1 MDENLSI
8 NISVREEKQGK
19 KKLFIVN
26 NEELGVADFGE
37 SLEEAIDNFKKA
49 VRLYLDAYP
58 EKRKLLVKEENPVL
72 VSRIFL

>member
-1 MDENLSI
+1 MEENLSI
-8 NISVREEKQGK
+8 NISVREEKEGK

-26 NEELGVADFGE
+26 NEKLGVADFGE

-49 VRLYLDAYP
+49 ARLYLDAYP
-58 EKRKLLVKEENPVL
+58 EKKKLLIKEENPVL

>member
-1 MDENLSI
+1 MEENLSI
-8 NISVREEKQGK
+8 NIIVREEKQGK

-37 SLEEAIDNFKKA
+37 NLEEAIDNFKKS

>member
-1 MDENLSI
+1 MEENLSI
-8 NISVREEKQGK
+8 NIIVREEKQGK

-37 SLEEAIDNFKKA
+37 NLEEAIDNFKKS
-49 VRLYLDAYP
+49 VLLSLDAYP